1 MGSNPIGPVIIMKNL
16 EEWIE
21 ELKNSNKLIIVEG
34 LKDKIA
40 LEALGIKGIITINK
54 PFYKLIEDISKL
66 RECILLVD
74 LDREG
79 RRIYNQLSSQLQKN
93 RIKVDNRFREFLF
106 KNTKLT
112 QIEGLTRYLIKNNIN
127 L

>member
-1 MGSNPIGPVIIMKNL
+1 MKNL